1 MNFKEQRDNFRT
13 KKVSAKEAV
22 QESIKKVNG
31 DNLNIFINTFQTEA
45 LKQAEYIDNNFDI
58 FISDKFMDPL
68 SVAVSN
74 IKKHK

>member
-45 LKQAEYIDNNFDI
+45 LNQAEYIDNNFD
-58 FISDKFMDPL
+58 KFKNAPL
-68 SVAVSN
+68 
-74 IKKHK
+74 